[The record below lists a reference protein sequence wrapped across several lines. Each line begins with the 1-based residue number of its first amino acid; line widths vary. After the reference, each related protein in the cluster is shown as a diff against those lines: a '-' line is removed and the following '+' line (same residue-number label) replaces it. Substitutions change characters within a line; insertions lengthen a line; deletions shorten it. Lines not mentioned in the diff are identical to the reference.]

1 MSLTLGTGP
10 LAGAPGGDFNF
21 ELAAPAHRIFF
32 ADYPRRLRALVGD
45 RVLLDTER
53 AKLLYETGILPVPY
67 VPLEDFDAA
76 LLTRTDHTT
85 HCPFKGDASYWSV
98 GERENVVWAYE
109 EPLAESAWLRGY
121 AAVYWDRVDGWLVE
135 DEPVFSHLRDPFH
148 RVDVHESARN
158 VVVRAHGRE
167 IARTDRVKLLFETGL
182 PRRAYVSRADVAP
195 GVLTVSEKRTRC
207 PYKGEATY
215 WSMTVDGERIE
226 DAAWSYETP
235 LPEAI
240 AVRGHVS
247 FDAEGVE
254 VEISSP
260 APR

>member
-10 LAGAPGGDFNF
+10 LAGSPGGEFNF
-21 ELAAPAHRIFF
+21 ELDAPAHRIFF
-32 ADYPRRLRALVGD
+32 SDYPRRLRAFVGD

-67 VPLEDFDAA
+67 VPLEDFDAD

-98 GERENVVWAYE
+98 GERENLVWAYE
-109 EPLAESAWLRGY
+109 DPLDDAEWLRGY
-121 AAVYWDRVDGWLVE
+121 AAVYWGRVDAWFVE
-135 DEPVFSHLRDPFH
+135 DEPVFGHLRDPFH
-148 RVDVHESARN
+148 RVDVHESART

-167 IARTDRVKLLFETGL
+167 IARTRRPKLLFETGL
-182 PRRAYVSRADVAP
+182 PRRAYVPRADVAP
-195 GVLTVSEKRTRC
+195 GVLAASAKRTRC

-215 WSMTVDGERIE
+215 WSLTVGGERIE
-226 DAAWSYETP
+226 DAGWSYQTP

-240 AVRGHVS
+240 DVRGHVS
-247 FDAEGVE
+247 FDADGVE
-254 VEISSP
+254 VEVS
-260 APR
+260 APGG